1 MAARQFDVV
10 VYGATGFTGGLVAE
24 YLSKSYPADKLRF
37 AIAGRSEGSLK
48 RVQQALVPLAG
59 REVEMIIANASQPD
73 SLAAMAKQT
82 RVVLS
87 TVGPFAKY
95 GTNLVA
101 ACVEN
106 GTSYVDT
113 TGESPW
119 VRSMIDK
126 YDTAA
131 KAAGSLVVP
140 MCGFDSIPSDI
151 GSFHLVS
158 EVRRQLNASTAL
170 VESCVKMK
178 GAASGGTVHSAMN
191 LLDSKENRRS
201 MGDPLLLCAP
211 TSNDVAPATVAARTR
226 PAIGISYN
234 RPLSTWCSPFI
245 MAGVNEQVVRRSA
258 YLSAQRGQRYA
269 KGVFQYRERTANG
282 NFFVALATMGFMV
295 IGFIL
300 VNFRLVRWAIRRAIK
315 PGQGPSRKSM
325 ANGFMRIRMVA
336 TTDEPTPRHAFLAIN
351 GNSDPGYSLTAQMV
365 SEAALCIAFDKSKL
379 PGAAGGIFTPATGMG
394 NALVKRLHETG
405 ITFTV
410 ATTKDGLR

>member
-1 MAARQFDVV
+1 MA
-10 VYGATGFTGGLVAE
+10 
-24 YLSKSYPADKLRF
+24 
-37 AIAGRSEGSLK
+37 
-48 RVQQALVPLAG
+48 VQQALVPLAG

-82 RVVLS
+82 RYVVWVRRCSGGSGGGGREHDRSPGRPRSVVLS

-151 GSFHLVS
+151 GSFHVCAHPTPPHRIRRRVRWARLPHPSSAPQLVS
-158 EVRRQLNASTAL
+158 EVRRQLNAPTAL

-258 YLSAQRGQRYA
+258 YLSAQRGQRCVA
-269 KGVFQYRERTANG
+269 CMGRVIHRRRVAGFDSRT
-282 NFFVALATMGFMV
+282 L
-295 IGFIL
+295 
-300 VNFRLVRWAIRRAIK
+300 RRVQVCEGRV
-315 PGQGPSRKSM
+315 PVP
-325 ANGFMRIRMVA
+325 
-336 TTDEPTPRHAFLAIN
+336 
-351 GNSDPGYSLTAQMV
+351 
-365 SEAALCIAFDKSKL
+365 
-379 PGAAGGIFTPATGMG
+379 
-394 NALVKRLHETG
+394 
-405 ITFTV
+405 
-410 ATTKDGLR
+410 